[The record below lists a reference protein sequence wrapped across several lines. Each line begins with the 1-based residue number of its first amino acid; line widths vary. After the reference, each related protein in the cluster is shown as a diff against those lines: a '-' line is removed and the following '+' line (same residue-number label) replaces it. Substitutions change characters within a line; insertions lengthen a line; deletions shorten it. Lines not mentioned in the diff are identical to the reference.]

1 MKLILSSCDFG
12 NETSRKVILE
22 NLQKPISECRLLFIP
37 NEKATPE
44 IIATSLYSDRMC
56 AHGFSLEN
64 IFIFDHTR
72 PQDFKRLPI
81 DVIYI
86 SGGNTFGTLDK
97 LRKCGFDK
105 DIINYVDSGVT
116 YIGGSAGAHIATKS
130 IEHVAEYDENNVG
143 LSDYSGLGLF
153 DGILV
158 CHYTYHRKHHLD
170 NLISDGKYNVQFL
183 TDSDSII
190 IDDI

>member
-12 NETSRKVILE
+12 NPESRKAIIE
-22 NLQKPISECRLLFIP
+22 NLPKSISECRLLFIP

-44 IIATSLYSDRMC
+44 IIESDLYYDRMC
-56 AHGFSLEN
+56 NHGFTRKN
-64 IFIFDHTR
+64 IFVFNHLEPDNYR
-72 PQDFKRLPI
+72 NLDI
-81 DVIYI
+81 DIIYI

-97 LRKCGFDK
+97 IRKCGFDK
-105 DIINYVDSGVT
+105 DIINYIKSGVT
-116 YIGGSAGAHIATKS
+116 YIGGSAGAHIVTQN
-130 IEHVAEYDENNVG
+130 IEHVAKYDENNVG
-143 LSDYSGLGLF
+143 VTDFNGLGLY

-170 NLISDGKYNVQFL
+170 MLIEQGKYKVQYL

-190 IDDI
+190 YAD